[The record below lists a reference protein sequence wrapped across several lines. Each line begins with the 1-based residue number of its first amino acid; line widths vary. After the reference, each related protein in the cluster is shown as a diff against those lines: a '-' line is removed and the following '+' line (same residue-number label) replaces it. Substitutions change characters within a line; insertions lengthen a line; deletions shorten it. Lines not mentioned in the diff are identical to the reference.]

1 MAELLKT
8 LYDKL
13 EDDGDLTEAESVS
26 RFRDRFAS
34 DGDAEDLFSE
44 AVRDA
49 RFAGFKDGWKA
60 ALDLFAEIQ
69 GGGGE

>member
-1 MAELLKT
+1 MAELLKA

-13 EDDGDLTEAESVS
+13 EDNGDLTETESAS
-26 RFRDRFAS
+26 KFRDRFAS

-44 AVRDA
+44 AVRDT

-60 ALDLFAEIQ
+60 ALDLLTEIQ
-69 GGGGE
+69 GGGGK